1 MAAACVQ
8 QRLAVLFCSSTTASS
23 DGGTFEAEAIGR
35 RRRRC
40 QRRPRQRLVAR
51 PTNLRAN
58 CGTKMGKAG
67 NPNWLPGVSGNPGGR
82 SRELAQQQ
90 GAARLEAASHASEGI
105 AYLLQVLRSEEEGT
119 AHRSKSGIE
128 LFTRGLEVPQAQIDI
143 DVIVRR
149 KISEMSLDEL
159 RQLEERLVG
168 SFTSTTPL
176 LLEGQLDPI
185 KQPEGSD
192 G

>member
-1 MAAACVQ
+1 
-8 QRLAVLFCSSTTASS
+8 
-23 DGGTFEAEAIGR
+23 
-35 RRRRC
+35 
-40 QRRPRQRLVAR
+40 
-51 PTNLRAN
+51 
-58 CGTKMGKAG
+58 MGKAG

-90 GAARLEAASHASEGI
+90 NAARLEAANHASEVI
-105 AYLLQVLRSEEEGT
+105 DYLLKVLRSEEEGT
-119 AHRSKSGIE
+119 AHRLKAGIE
-128 LFTRGLEVPQAQIDI
+128 LLNRGLGLPQAQIYV

-159 RQLEERLVG
+159 RQLEGRLVG

-176 LLEGQLDPI
+176 LLEGQLDPT

>member
-1 MAAACVQ
+1 
-8 QRLAVLFCSSTTASS
+8 
-23 DGGTFEAEAIGR
+23 
-35 RRRRC
+35 
-40 QRRPRQRLVAR
+40 
-51 PTNLRAN
+51 
-58 CGTKMGKAG
+58 KMGKAG

-90 GAARLEAASHASEGI
+90 SAARLEAASHSIEAI
-105 AYLLQVLRSEEEGT
+105 VYLLKVMRSEAEGT
-119 AHRSKSGIE
+119 AYRLKAAVE
-128 LFTRGLEVPQAQIDI
+128 LLNRGMCLPQTQIDV

-168 SFTSTTPL
+168 SLTSTTPL
-176 LLEGQLDPI
+176 LLEGQLDPL

>member
-1 MAAACVQ
+1 
-8 QRLAVLFCSSTTASS
+8 
-23 DGGTFEAEAIGR
+23 
-35 RRRRC
+35 
-40 QRRPRQRLVAR
+40 
-51 PTNLRAN
+51 
-58 CGTKMGKAG
+58 MGKVG
-67 NPNWLPGVSGNPGGR
+67 NPNWQPGVSGNPGGR
-82 SRELAQQQ
+82 SKELSQQQ
-90 GAARLEAASHASEGI
+90 SAARLEAASHASEVI
-105 AYLLQVLRSEEEGT
+105 DYLLKVLRSEEEGT
-119 AHRSKSGIE
+119 AHRLKAGIE
-128 LFTRGLEVPQAQIDI
+128 LLNRGLGLPQAQIDV

-176 LLEGQLDPI
+176 LLEGQL

>member
-1 MAAACVQ
+1 
-8 QRLAVLFCSSTTASS
+8 
-23 DGGTFEAEAIGR
+23 
-35 RRRRC
+35 
-40 QRRPRQRLVAR
+40 
-51 PTNLRAN
+51 
-58 CGTKMGKAG
+58 MGKAG

-82 SRELAQQQ
+82 SRELAALQN
-90 GAARLEAASHASEGI
+90 AARLKAAGHADEVVD
-105 AYLLQVLRSEEEGT
+105 YLLKVLRSEAEDT
-119 AHRSKSGIE
+119 PHRLKAGIE
-128 LFTRGLEVPQAQIDI
+128 LLNRGLGLPHTQIDV

-159 RQLEERLVG
+159 RQLEHRLVG
-168 SFTSTTPL
+168 SLTTAAPL

>member
-1 MAAACVQ
+1 
-8 QRLAVLFCSSTTASS
+8 
-23 DGGTFEAEAIGR
+23 
-35 RRRRC
+35 
-40 QRRPRQRLVAR
+40 
-51 PTNLRAN
+51 
-58 CGTKMGKAG
+58 MGKAG

-90 GAARLEAASHASEGI
+90 SAARLEAASHASEVI
-105 AYLLQVLRSEEEGT
+105 DYLLKVLRSEVEGT
-119 AHRSKSGIE
+119 AHRLKAGIE
-128 LFTRGLEVPQAQIDI
+128 LLNRGLGLPQAQIDV
-143 DVIVRR
+143 DVVVRR

>member
-1 MAAACVQ
+1 
-8 QRLAVLFCSSTTASS
+8 
-23 DGGTFEAEAIGR
+23 
-35 RRRRC
+35 
-40 QRRPRQRLVAR
+40 
-51 PTNLRAN
+51 
-58 CGTKMGKAG
+58 MGKAG
-67 NPNWLPGVSGNPGGR
+67 NPNWLPGISGNPGGR
-82 SRELAQQQ
+82 LRELAQQQ
-90 GAARLEAASHASEGI
+90 SAARLEAASHASEVI
-105 AYLLQVLRSEEEGT
+105 AYLLKVLRSEEEGT
-119 AHRSKSGIE
+119 AHRLKAGIE
-128 LFTRGLEVPQAQIDI
+128 LLNRGLGMPQAQIDV

-168 SFTSTTPL
+168 SFTSTAPL